1 MADYQTA
8 GKGRFDRQ
16 WESPVAQDLL
26 FSFIVKP
33 ATGIDQWSKITFP
46 LGLAIRSALL
56 DYVPAH
62 YPIQLKWPND
72 ILINNQKCAGMLASI
87 NVDMDI
93 LILGVGLNVNQIPT
107 QMTRTS
113 LAALSNQKL
122 NRFQILQDVISSID
136 QSIEKICSSF
146 IDVDQ
151 WHQHAAFLNQFV
163 SIKTTKGNKLGYFK
177 GINKNGAMILEIE
190 HKIEEIMSG
199 SELRLE
205 KN

>member
-1 MADYQTA
+1 MIPSQIPIYQWDKVISKKSYFNWVYHSERVTSTNDVVIELIKKGKRVGPGIVVADYQTA

-56 DYVPAH
+56 DYVPTH

-122 NRFQILQDVISSID
+122 NRFQILQDVISDI
-136 QSIEKICSSF
+136 
-146 IDVDQ
+146 
-151 WHQHAAFLNQFV
+151 
-163 SIKTTKGNKLGYFK
+163 GNKWNFRSALMMHV
-177 GINKNGAMILEIE
+177 NTMKN
-190 HKIEEIMSG
+190 
-199 SELRLE
+199 
-205 KN
+205 